1 MVDNGLKPYGR
12 AAVSIETILR
22 TNQSSIFNEN
32 ILASRDEYHFLPYGK
47 QWIDEDD
54 IAAVNEVLHSQWLTT
69 GPKVAEFEKAF
80 ADFVGVKEA
89 VAVSSGTAALHA
101 AMFAIGIGQGDEV
114 ILSPMTFV
122 ATANA
127 VVFQGGTPVF
137 IDVEPDTL
145 LIDPDEIEKKIT
157 SRTKAIIAVDYAGH
171 PCDYD
176 KLRDI
181 ADRHGLYLLAD
192 SCHALGAIYKGKK
205 IGSLADITVFSFH
218 PVKHITTG
226 EGGMVVTEKPDLAE
240 RMRRFRNHGIDIDHR
255 QRAEQ
260 GIWHYEME
268 DLGYNYRITDLQC
281 ALGISQLGKL
291 DRWIDRRQHIAKRYI
306 DAFVDLPFKG
316 FVNSY
321 SSDVLHAYHLFV
333 VQLELNRLIAG
344 REMIFKALR
353 EEGIGVNVH
362 YLPVH
367 LHSFYQK
374 NFGLSPGECPV
385 AEKAYERLLSM
396 PIFHGMTDQEI
407 EYAIGTIIRVIK
419 YYTV

>member
-1 MVDNGLKPYGR
+1 MESILKSNQLSTLNNGLFG
-12 AAVSIETILR
+12 LR
-22 TNQSSIFNEN
+22 GQ
-32 ILASRDEYHFLPYGK
+32 YHFLPYSK
-47 QWIDEDD
+47 QWIDDDD

-69 GPKVAEFEKAF
+69 GPKVAEFERVL
-80 ADFVGVKEA
+80 ADFVGVQEA
-89 VAVSSGTAALHA
+89 VVVSSGTAAMHA

-114 ILSPMTFV
+114 ILPPMTFV

-137 IDVEPDTL
+137 ADVEPNTL
-145 LIDPDEIEKKIT
+145 LINPDEIEKKIT

-181 ADRHGLYLLAD
+181 ANRHGLYLIAD
-192 SCHALGAIYKGKK
+192 ACHALGAMYKGKK
-205 IGSLADITVFSFH
+205 VGALADITVFSFH

-226 EGGMVVTEKPDLAE
+226 EGGMVVTDKPDLAE
-240 RMRRFRNHGIDIDHR
+240 RMRRFRNHGIDADHQ

-260 GIWHYEME
+260 GTWHYEME
-268 DLGYNYRITDLQC
+268 DLGYNYRITDFQC

-291 DRWIDRRQHIAKRYI
+291 DRWIDRRQYIAKCYI
-306 DAFVDLPFKG
+306 DAFVSMPFKG
-316 FVNSY
+316 FFNSY

-367 LHSFYQK
+367 LHPFYRK
-374 NFGLSPGECPV
+374 KFGFGPGQCPV
-385 AEKAYERLLSM
+385 SERAYERLLSL
-396 PIFHGMTDQEI
+396 PIFHGMTDQEV
-407 EYAIGTIIRVIK
+407 EYAIETILRVIT